1 MENEDEEIERMPIW
15 VSSRSEAARHLGL
28 TRKRLLQIEN
38 NQRPA
43 WWKDEFHG
51 PNGFDI
57 VGIAMAR
64 HASMERAKG
73 QSSSSPKVTGFVK
86 EKDPLGDDIKKL
98 EIRKRLRVEATE
110 EGKLIDARVVKS
122 YHHEMWHEI
131 LRTLKDLAFAASR
144 SVPDR
149 LEVQCQKC
157 GELAGTVN
165 VKLYVFVDETVW
177 EGKDLADASP
187 VQRAIVGA
195 TEEIRSWLDMMSVD
209 IFEQEDDFEAR
220 TDS

>member
-64 HASMERAKG
+64 HASMEL
-73 QSSSSPKVTGFVK
+73 S
-86 EKDPLGDDIKKL
+86 
-98 EIRKRLRVEATE
+98 
-110 EGKLIDARVVKS
+110 LI
-122 YHHEMWHEI
+122 HI
-131 LRTLKDLAFAASR
+131 
-144 SVPDR
+144 
-149 LEVQCQKC
+149 
-157 GELAGTVN
+157 
-165 VKLYVFVDETVW
+165 
-177 EGKDLADASP
+177 
-187 VQRAIVGA
+187 
-195 TEEIRSWLDMMSVD
+195 
-209 IFEQEDDFEAR
+209 
-220 TDS
+220 